1 MSSSSKNVFEKYSID
16 HTKRFGEGG
25 YGATFAATEVKTGEA
40 VVVKVIDTRK
50 QNQDQIKKECLFMDA
65 VRGHPNVISIYDH
78 SIGQGKHAH
87 LYFIYMERASGGEL
101 FDQLTNH
108 NGAVPEKVA
117 LDWMRQ
123 MTAGIAHCHSKGIA
137 HRDIKLENVLLNDQK
152 VVKVIDFGLAHQYE
166 LDPSTGAV
174 RRCLIQGLCGSKSYA
189 APEVLLHGRGQGY
202 DGFQA
207 DVWSLGVSFF
217 GLLNGFFPLE
227 EAKESDWRFQK
238 LQKAQQLNQSS
249 VTTILGWYKKRP
261 THLSD
266 KAIRLLDAMLQINPA
281 KRPSIQDV
289 LNDPLFTGDAAGM
302 NIEYDDMADS
312 LHYRGEGVGIYQGY
326 AADDMEIMDDAPVYR
341 SLAGSLGLAEEEDG
355 EVPEMPGISRQAA
368 FGGAETLGDL
378 FVP

>member
-1 MSSSSKNVFEKYSID
+1 MSANVFEKYTID

-25 YGATFAATEVKTGEA
+25 YGAAFAATDTKTGEA

-50 QNQDQIKKECLFMDA
+50 MHKDQIKKECLFMEA
-65 VRGHPNVISIYDH
+65 VSGHPNVIKLLDH

-108 NGAVPEKVA
+108 NGAVPEAAA
-117 LDWMRQ
+117 LEWMRQ
-123 MTAGIAHCHSKGIA
+123 MCAGVAHCHSRGVA
-137 HRDIKLENVLLNDQK
+137 HRDIKLENVLLNEQK
-152 VVKVIDFGLAHQYE
+152 EVKVIDFGLAHQYE
-166 LDPSTGAV
+166 LDASTGAV
-174 RRCLIQGLCGSKSYA
+174 RRSLITGLCGSKSYA
-189 APEVLLHGRGQGY
+189 APEVLQNGRAPGY

-227 EAKESDWRFQK
+227 EAKQSDWRFQK
-238 LQKAQQLNQSS
+238 LMQAQQRGQSS
-249 VTTILGWYKKRP
+249 VHTILGWYKKRP

-266 KAIRLLDAMLQINPA
+266 KAVRLLDAMLNIDPT

-289 LNDPLFTGDAAGM
+289 LADPLFTGEAAV
-302 NIEYDDMADS
+302 NIDYDDMGDS
-312 LHYRGEGVGIYQGY
+312 LHYRGAGAGAYNFGGGV
-326 AADDMEIMDDAPVYR
+326 ADDMEIMDDAPVYR
-341 SLAGSLGLAEEEDG
+341 SLAGGFDDDEGD
-355 EVPEMPGISRQAA
+355 VPEMPGISRQAA